1 MGAYSGTYDQTFLTN
16 DAAGNAF
23 FERHAFFGFANESS
37 AHGAA
42 GITVAEVFT
51 VPGGLSGEIVDFQI
65 GVVLPAVSA
74 SGFVSGTTTA
84 QLRINSVAAL
94 STQPAIA
101 LAGSAG
107 QAYRVATQFTS
118 GIASSLVTSGV
129 VNAASAAINAG
140 DQISVDMT
148 ANSAGSAAAGAAG
161 KGLYG
166 VITYRY
172 KAR

>member
-1 MGAYSGTYDQTFLTN
+1 MAVLPQDQLVLTN
-16 DAAGNAF
+16 DSKGYAF
-23 FERHAFFGFANESS
+23 NERIAFFGFANESS

-42 GITVAEVFT
+42 AITLAEVFT
-51 VPGGLSGEIVDFQI
+51 VPAISGEITEVGI

-84 QLRINSVAAL
+84 TVRINSVAIM
-94 STQPAIA
+94 STAPAIA
-101 LAGSAG
+101 MAGSAG
-107 QAYRVATQFTS
+107 QAYRVATAFTS
-118 GIASSLVTSGV
+118 GIASGLVTSGV
-129 VNAASAAINAG
+129 VNAASAAFNAG

-166 VITYRY
+166 YIKYRF
-172 KAR
+172 KAV